1 MSAINSATSLPVKL
15 NCLPT
20 NILRSTLFFNNMT
33 AISRNRELS
42 KKLVRLS
49 LDDESRVDEEKVL
62 EVLDSLR
69 TLPTSDQKLILR
81 FYLDQIKKELEK
93 GVAIVE
99 YAGKPSDEAIEALK
113 QKLSLQYGR
122 SIDVEMR
129 KNQDLLIG
137 IRVSVADDVYEDS
150 AATRLR
156 PLIRALT

>member
-1 MSAINSATSLPVKL
+1 
-15 NCLPT
+15 
-20 NILRSTLFFNNMT
+20 MT
-33 AISRNRELS
+33 AISRHRELS

-49 LDDESRVDEEKVL
+49 LDDDSRVDEEKVL

-69 TLPTSDQKLILR
+69 SLPTSDQKLLLR
-81 FYLDQIKKELEK
+81 FYLDQIKKEMEK
-93 GVAIVE
+93 SVAILE

-122 SIDVEMR
+122 SIVVEMR
-129 KNQDLLIG
+129 KNQDLLAG
-137 IRVSVADDVYEDS
+137 IRVSVGDDVYEDS

>member
-1 MSAINSATSLPVKL
+1 
-15 NCLPT
+15 
-20 NILRSTLFFNNMT
+20 MT

-99 YAGKPSDEAIEALK
+99 YAGKPSDESIEALK

-156 PLIRALT
+156 PLIRALTWIF

>member
-1 MSAINSATSLPVKL
+1 
-15 NCLPT
+15 
-20 NILRSTLFFNNMT
+20 MT

>member
-1 MSAINSATSLPVKL
+1 
-15 NCLPT
+15 
-20 NILRSTLFFNNMT
+20 MT

-156 PLIRALT
+156 PLIRALTWIF